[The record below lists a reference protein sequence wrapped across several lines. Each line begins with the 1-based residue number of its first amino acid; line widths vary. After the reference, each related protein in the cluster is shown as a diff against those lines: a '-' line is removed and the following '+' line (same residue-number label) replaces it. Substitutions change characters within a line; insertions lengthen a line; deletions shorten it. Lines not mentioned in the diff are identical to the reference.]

1 MSDDLRKSSL
11 SKWER
16 HEHILRMA
24 SERGIVHLD
33 RAMEATG
40 ASRPTL
46 RRDFQELEAGGSI
59 ERVRGGIRVI
69 RREGSLPFN
78 LREVRHSAAKSAI
91 AQKAARL
98 LRAGDVLF
106 IDGGTTTYH
115 LCLCLPKIPL
125 RIITNSLRVS
135 AYLDDPAQG
144 FSDWEIYLTGGYIQ
158 RGSNML
164 TGPGTLH
171 SLDFY
176 HADWAFLSIGGIS
189 TDGLYNTSEAV
200 VETERKMI
208 DRCDR
213 AVILADQSKF
223 GKRAMCRLDDPRR
236 VDRIIT
242 DPHPGRSLVEEALVE
257 QGCRVIHADPPK
269 QPARQ

>member
-1 MSDDLRKSSL
+1 MN
-11 SKWER
+11 KWER
-16 HEHILRMA
+16 HERILRLA
-24 SERGIVHLD
+24 SERGMIYLD

-46 RRDFQELEAGGSI
+46 RRDFEELSELGAI

-69 RREGSLPFN
+69 RKEGSLPFN
-78 LREVRHSAAKSAI
+78 LREVQHSEAKAAI

-125 RIITNSLRVS
+125 RIVTNSLRVS
-135 AYLDDPAQG
+135 AFLDDPVNQ
-144 FSDWEIYLTGGYIQ
+144 SQDWEVYLTGGFVQ
-158 RGSNML
+158 HGSNML

-176 HADWAFLSIGGIS
+176 HADWAFLSVGGIAI
-189 TDGLYNTSEAV
+189 DGLYNTSEAI
-200 VETERKMI
+200 VETERRMI
-208 DRCDR
+208 ERADR
-213 AVILADQSKF
+213 AVVLADQSKL
-223 GKRAMCRLDDPRR
+223 GRRAMCRICGVQRIDH
-236 VDRIIT
+236 IIT
-242 DPHPGRSLVEEALVE
+242 DPPKGRSLVEEELTAE
-257 QGCRVIHADPPK
+257 GHRVVHA
-269 QPARQ
+269 R